1 MARPPPPGACPR
13 QDSEERRR
21 SPGVGRPP
29 GRAGV
34 LGNDTCNPNSPSTN
48 RQRARP
54 SGRGPRFEKGH
65 QPKRGP
71 GRRGIL
77 ISVASGQGVRDRGPA
92 RGMPRAGSTARRP
105 EGDGLVSRRGPS
117 SPGGVRE
124 CDLSGSGGWTP
135 GGVPRALRGPGPY
148 GCRPPGPALRSL
160 RGACEGLPRR
170 RGLFVAGPSR
180 EGLG

>member
-1 MARPPPPGACPR
+1 MARPPPPGAYPR
-13 QDSEERRR
+13 QGSGERRR
-21 SPGVGRPP
+21 PPGVGRPP

-34 LGNDTCNPNSPSTN
+34 LGNDTSNPNSPSTN

-92 RGMPRAGSTARRP
+92 RGTPRAGSTARRH
-105 EGDGLVSRRGPS
+105 GADGLVSGRSRW
-117 SPGGVRE
+117 SPGGVWE
-124 CDLSGSGGWTP
+124 SDLSGSRGSGPLETSGGSS
-135 GGVPRALRGPGPY
+135 GGPGPY
-148 GCRPPGPALRSL
+148 GCRLPGRQVLV
-160 RGACEGLPRR
+160 
-170 RGLFVAGPSR
+170 VARPSR